1 MSCSFLVKTEAFAMV
16 ELGGVL
22 DGLNS
27 AVVESVV
34 AAIVVENE

>member
-16 ELGGVL
+16 ELGG
-22 DGLNS
+22 GLNS

-34 AAIVVENE
+34 VAIVVEDE